1 MSYRV
6 FSGIQ
11 PTGQITL
18 GNYLGALR
26 QFVALQQD
34 ADAFYCVVDLHAI
47 TVAQDP
53 SLLRERIVDLATL
66 YLAVGLNPQ
75 KSTLFVQSDVSA
87 HSELG
92 WILQCMVHMGEL
104 SRMTQFKEK
113 AEGKDTVTAGLFTYP
128 ALMAADILLYQTSRV
143 PVGDDQ
149 KQHLELT
156 RDIALRFNSRF
167 GETFAVPEVM
177 MLKEGARIMSLDD
190 PAKKMSKSNPNP
202 QSRIEILDSPD
213 DIRKKISRAVTDSDR
228 EIRFAPQTKPAVSNL
243 LVIYSLTAD
252 VTIDSLVAQYE
263 GKGYGA
269 FKKDLADVI
278 VAHLTPIQEKHREIR
293 GSGLTEDVLRQGA
306 ATAAQ
311 EAEETMALVRER
323 VGLGGFRRR

>member
-11 PTGQITL
+11 PSGQITL

-26 QFVALQQD
+26 QFVAMQHD
-34 ADAFYCVVDLHAI
+34 AKAFYCVVDLHAI

-53 SLLRERIVDLATL
+53 ALLRERIIDLAAL
-66 YLAVGLNPQ
+66 YLAVGLDPR

-92 WILQCMVHMGEL
+92 WILQCVVHMGEL

-143 PVGDDQ
+143 PVGEDQ

-156 RDIALRFNSRF
+156 RDIAMRFNSRF

-190 PAKKMSKSNPNP
+190 PARKMSKSNPNP

-213 DIRKKISRAVTDSDR
+213 DIRKKVGRAVTDSDR
-228 EIRFAPQTKPAVSNL
+228 EIRYDPQGKPAVSNL

-252 VTIDSLVAQYE
+252 MTIDGLVAQYE

-269 FKKDLADVI
+269 LKKDLAEAI
-278 VAHLTPIQEKHREIR
+278 VAHLTPIQEKYREIR
-293 GSGLTEDVLRQGA
+293 QSGMAEDVLRQGA
-306 ATAAQ
+306 ITAAQ
-311 EAEETMALVRER
+311 VAEETMNLVRER

>member
-11 PTGQITL
+11 PSGQITL

-26 QFVALQQD
+26 QFVAMQHD
-34 ADAFYCVVDLHAI
+34 ANAFYCVVDLHAI

-53 SLLRERIVDLATL
+53 TLLRERIIDLAAL
-66 YLAVGLNPQ
+66 YLAVGLDPR

-92 WILQCMVHMGEL
+92 WILQCVVHMGEL

-143 PVGDDQ
+143 PVGEDQ

-156 RDIALRFNSRF
+156 RDIAMRFNSRF
-167 GETFAVPEVM
+167 GDTFAVPEVM

-190 PAKKMSKSNPNP
+190 PARKMSKSNPNP

-213 DIRKKISRAVTDSDR
+213 DIRKKVGRAVTDSDR
-228 EIRFAPQTKPAVSNL
+228 EIRYDPQGKPAVSNL

-252 VTIDSLVAQYE
+252 MTIDGLVAQYE

-269 FKKDLADVI
+269 LKKDLAEAI
-278 VAHLTPIQEKHREIR
+278 VAHLTPIQEKYREIR
-293 GSGLTEDVLRQGA
+293 QSGLAEDVLRQGA
-306 ATAAQ
+306 ITAAQ
-311 EAEETMALVRER
+311 VAEETMDLVRER